1 MILDNALVLT
11 MDATLARASALAIA
25 GGKVLGG
32 VDSREDAIASHAH
45 ERIDLQGATVVPG
58 FVDSHT
64 HFRSWALAQHR
75 LNVSDAS
82 TRDELVAAVETHELG
97 ADSWLLGGGWADEL
111 APTSAAQRDEML
123 GDARDRPVALQSR
136 DGHALIV
143 TDATL
148 ESVGVSLEEIASI
161 DGGVV
166 ELGDDGTFTGVL
178 REQAA
183 WHVRALTPT
192 DDLDM
197 RTMASAMRLAARR
210 GVTSIDDMD
219 GAPALRMWRTL
230 ELERGLSLR
239 VRVHMLEAD
248 LSHISAL
255 GVGSGFGSD
264 RLEIGGLKLFADG
277 TLGSGTALLHHPE
290 LNASALRRPVEIRT
304 RTRMQQLAIEA
315 AQAGLP
321 LLIHAIGDAAV
332 TNAVDALEATIDHWS
347 VLDLR
352 PRIEHAQLI
361 RPEDATRCAQLGIA
375 LSVQPSMLLSDQVLL
390 ARHWGDRR
398 DRAFAFRTMLD
409 AGCGLLFGSDA
420 PVEDLDPLAAIR
432 AAVERP
438 GDACADQVIDVET
451 ALLATTA
458 WPADAAGLGDVRGRL
473 TPGRQAD
480 LAVLS
485 GNPLTDPLESIE
497 VVATMVGGR
506 WTFGAANLGLR

>member
-1 MILDNALVLT
+1 
-11 MDATLARASALAIA
+11 
-25 GGKVLGG
+25 
-32 VDSREDAIASHAH
+32 
-45 ERIDLQGATVVPG
+45 
-58 FVDSHT
+58 
-64 HFRSWALAQHR
+64 
-75 LNVSDAS
+75 
-82 TRDELVAAVETHELG
+82 
-97 ADSWLLGGGWADEL
+97 
-111 APTSAAQRDEML
+111 
-123 GDARDRPVALQSR
+123 
-136 DGHALIV
+136 
-143 TDATL
+143 
-148 ESVGVSLEEIASI
+148 
-161 DGGVV
+161 
-166 ELGDDGTFTGVL
+166 
-178 REQAA
+178 
-183 WHVRALTPT
+183 
-192 DDLDM
+192 
-197 RTMASAMRLAARR
+197 
-210 GVTSIDDMD
+210 
-219 GAPALRMWRTL
+219 
-230 ELERGLSLR
+230 
-239 VRVHMLEAD
+239 
-248 LSHISAL
+248 
-255 GVGSGFGSD
+255 
-264 RLEIGGLKLFADG
+264 
-277 TLGSGTALLHHPE
+277 
-290 LNASALRRPVEIRT
+290 
-304 RTRMQQLAIEA
+304 MQQLAIEA